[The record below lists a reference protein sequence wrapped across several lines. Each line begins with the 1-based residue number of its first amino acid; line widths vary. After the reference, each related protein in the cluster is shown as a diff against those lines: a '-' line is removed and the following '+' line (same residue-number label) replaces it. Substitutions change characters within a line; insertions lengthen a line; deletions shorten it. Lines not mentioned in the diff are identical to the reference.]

1 MNSDEDTKPI
11 PVVRPRPPRTAR
23 HPQRQ
28 SPRPRV
34 QRSQPRSNAPKS
46 TRASELEYFARVL
59 AKEQRVEAEKA
70 KRKKERE
77 EQKKQIQGCIGT
89 IVILAIVIAVVV
101 NNWQN
106 NERQANQNS
115 LLREV
120 EQATMTPCARTM
132 QEIDRATLIY
142 GRMEESNTASTRL
155 DGLCDVNFHYWTDK
169 PTEYERYDERN
180 QLLRRIGTVIKEES
194 LPVGRLNLRTYAP
207 NRSGSYLLWKH
218 EIFHKSE
225 LPYN

>member
-1 MNSDEDTKPI
+1 MSDLD
-11 PVVRPRPPRTAR
+11 
-23 HPQRQ
+23 HPALLGIH
-28 SPRPRV
+28 S
-34 QRSQPRSNAPKS
+34 
-46 TRASELEYFARVL
+46 
-59 AKEQRVEAEKA
+59 AKALVHACNDHNPGQMHQNLPEHLNWNISHVYLPENKEWKQ
-70 KRKKERE
+70 KR
-77 EQKKQIQGCIGT
+77 QIQGCIGT
-89 IVILAIVIAVVV
+89 IVILAIIVAVVV

-106 NERQANQNS
+106 NERQPNQNS

-120 EQATMTPCARTM
+120 EQATMTPCARTI

-180 QLLRRIGTVIKEES
+180 QLLRSIGTVIKEES

-218 EIFHKSE
+218 EIFQKSE